1 MERFCRNITIFAIS
15 KFYTNL
21 YNNIIMSELKTTF
34 AGLELKNP
42 FIVSSSSLTNSAEKN
57 LAWEKA
63 GAGAI
68 VLKSLFEE
76 QILWECSHI
85 MSEEHPDAGDYLQG
99 YLRAHYLDEYTKL
112 IKESKQKCSIPIIA
126 SINCYT
132 DQEWES
138 FATMLQ
144 EAGADALELNL
155 MAIQTK
161 IHYEYGSFEQ
171 SLINILKHVVA
182 KIQVPVIV
190 KLGSNLT
197 NPISLIDQ
205 LYANGAKAVVLFNR
219 LYQTDID
226 IERMSYCSGQILSDA
241 GELAHALRWIGI
253 GSAAVPNLDFAASGG
268 VSNGSDIVKC
278 LLAGASAV
286 EVCSI
291 LYKDGETKISEVLNE
306 LREWMNRHQFSDI
319 DSFKGRL
326 KARDLENATVFERTQ
341 FLKYFGGKQ

>member
-1 MERFCRNITIFAIS
+1 
-15 KFYTNL
+15 
-21 YNNIIMSELKTTF
+21 MSELKTTF
-34 AGLELKNP
+34 ASLELKNP

-76 QILWECSHI
+76 QILWETSHI
-85 MSEEHPDAGDYLQG
+85 MSEDHPDAGDYLQG

-112 IKESKQKCSIPIIA
+112 VKDSKQKCSIPIIA

-138 FATMLQ
+138 FAAMLQ
-144 EAGADALELNL
+144 EAGADAIELNM

-171 SLINILKHVVA
+171 GLLNILKNVA
-182 KIQVPVIV
+182 SKVNIPVIV

-197 NPISLIDQ
+197 NPICLIDQ
-205 LYANGAKAVVLFNR
+205 LYANGAKGVVLFNR

-226 IERMSYCSGQILSDA
+226 IENMTYCSGQVLSDA

-268 VSNGSDIVKC
+268 ISKGTDMVKC

-286 EVCSI
+286 EVCSA
-291 LYKDGETKISEVLNE
+291 LYKEGEIKISQMLNE
-306 LREWMNRHQFSDI
+306 LKEWMTRHQFQSI
-319 DSFKGRL
+319 NSFKGRM
-326 KARDLENATVFERTQ
+326 KAKDLEHATVFERTQ